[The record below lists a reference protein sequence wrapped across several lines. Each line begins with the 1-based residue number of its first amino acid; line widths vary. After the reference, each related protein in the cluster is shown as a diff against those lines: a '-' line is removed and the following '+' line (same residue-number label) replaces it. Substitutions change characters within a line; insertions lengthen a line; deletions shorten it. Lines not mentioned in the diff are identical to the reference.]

1 MQGCEHL
8 ARGDRPDLRDPRELV
23 DGCPGDL
30 PERIVPAVDQR
41 LGPGRI
47 DAEDFQQVDEG
58 GRGRLAIDSPL
69 WTTRRSRDRLRLRP
83 QVRAWGRLLGRGSPK
98 PGVALV
104 ADELPGIPRPA
115 FRTRGL
121 VLELPGLA
129 QDRRGAARLAEDER
143 EELPAAGAARAEVL
157 DVRRHERTSSRGAPE
172 PTRGEERRLW
182 LTRNRA
188 TILGRLRA

>member
-1 MQGCEHL
+1 M
-8 ARGDRPDLRDPRELV
+8 
-23 DGCPGDL
+23 
-30 PERIVPAVDQR
+30 
-41 LGPGRI
+41 
-47 DAEDFQQVDEG
+47 DEG
-58 GRGRLAIDSPL
+58 GRVGLAVDSSL
-69 WTTRRSRDRLRLRP
+69 WTARRSRDRLRLRL
-83 QVRAWGRLLGRGSPK
+83 QVRGWGRLLGRGSPE

-121 VLELPGLA
+121 VLEVPGLA

-143 EELPAAGAARAEVL
+143 EQLPAAGAARAEVL
-157 DVRRHERTSSRGAPE
+157 DVLRHGNPSTRGAADP
-172 PTRGEERRLW
+172 RKGGERRLW